1 MNKLCQRP
9 KYTDIGLHS
18 SAHILSVLV
27 SIYAADASRL
37 FSLSSVQKYGNW
49 ATIEINKLL
58 INYKFVSMDIFRLF
72 ILISYII
79 FHALPII
86 VSQCIRRN
94 LLSNTAHSNF
104 LPQLLREHTKRYL
117 YIIFCVFVC
126 VCVYKAES
134 RL

>member
-9 KYTDIGLHS
+9 KNTDIGLHS
-18 SAHILSVLV
+18 AHDTSHSSTRILAVDVSV
-27 SIYAADASRL
+27 YAADASRL
-37 FSLSSVQKYGNW
+37 FSLSSVLEYGNW

-86 VSQCIRRN
+86 VSQHIRRN

-104 LPQLLREHTKRYL
+104 LPQLLRIHQTILVHKCL
-117 YIIFCVFVC
+117 C
-126 VCVYKAES
+126 VCVQDRK
-134 RL
+134 